1 MARIRFLLFLIAA
14 LAAGAAAAEEATPA
28 GPEVAVPNF
37 WDPRARLERPSAA
50 SIGPIRFLV
59 TDDFPPFAF
68 RDRRGVLIGF
78 DIDLVRAICDVLAV
92 DCAIQARPYDTL
104 RQALADD
111 IGDAVIAGLDPEQA
125 EAEPLIATQPYLKIP
140 GRFAARRDGAFDPA
154 APGPDSVVAVACG
167 SAHEA
172 FLKAFLPTLRLAC
185 FGSVAL
191 AAEELKEGRVAAVFA
206 DALGLAFWLHGA
218 QAEECCRFAGGPYI
232 DDRYFGPG
240 LSIVV
245 KAEDR
250 KLRAALDYALREV
263 YRSGRYEELYLRYF
277 PVSLF

>member
-1 MARIRFLLFLIAA
+1 MALLRL
-14 LAAGAAAAEEATPA
+14 LLLVVLTAGAAAAQQPA
-28 GPEVAVPNF
+28 PLAAPEVAVPNF

-78 DIDLVRAICDVLAV
+78 DIDLVRAICEVLAV

-104 RQALADD
+104 RRALAED
-111 IGDAVIAGLDPEQA
+111 IGDAVIAGLDPEQPGA
-125 EAEPLIATQPYLKIP
+125 DPLIATQPYLKIP
-140 GRFAARRDGAFDPA
+140 GRFATRRDSAFEPSAAKAEGA
-154 APGPDSVVAVACG
+154 VAVACG

-172 FLKAFLPTLRLAC
+172 YLSEFLPALRRTC
-185 FGSVAL
+185 FDSVAR
-191 AAEELKEGRVAAVFA
+191 AAEELKAGRVDAVFA
-206 DALGLAFWLHGA
+206 DALGLAFWLHGSA
-218 QAEECCRFAGGPYI
+218 AEECCRFAGGPYL

-245 KAEDR
+245 KPEDR

-277 PVSLF
+277 PVGLF